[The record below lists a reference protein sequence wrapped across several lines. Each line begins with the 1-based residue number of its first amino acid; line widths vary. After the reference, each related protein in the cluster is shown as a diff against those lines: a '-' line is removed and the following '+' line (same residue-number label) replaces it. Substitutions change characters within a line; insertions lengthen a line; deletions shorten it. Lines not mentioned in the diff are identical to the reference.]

1 MILVTGAGGY
11 VGGHLL
17 ERLKERGEPVR
28 GLVRGAASAEK
39 VKRAG
44 FEAVQGDVTDR
55 PSLERAMQG
64 VNTVIHLAAINRE
77 RGKMTIDL
85 VNRQG
90 TVNVVDAAK
99 AAGVTHIVNVIGLGA
114 DPTRSEP
121 LPRSQGE
128 GLVAIQN
135 SSIPYTV
142 ITPSVIFGRGDE
154 FINTIAGLI
163 RLAPI
168 LPVPG
173 TGEALFHPV
182 WVGDVAEAV
191 MRSLAEPGRY
201 QGVFPLGGP
210 EIMTYNR
217 IVATVAQVM
226 GKPCLRVPMPL
237 FLLKPAVSL
246 MNATL
251 AKPPVTPALVDLL
264 GRPNVA
270 NPNTALTVFKLKPK
284 RLADGI
290 DYVRELTVGTF
301 VNRTLGRVEYR

>member
-1 MILVTGAGGY
+1 MILVTGASGY

-17 ERLKERGEPVR
+17 GRLKERGEPVR

-39 VKRAG
+39 VRQAG
-44 FEAVQGDVTDR
+44 VEAVQGDVTDR
-55 PSLERAMQG
+55 ASLDRAMQG
-64 VNTVIHLAAINRE
+64 VNTVVHLAAINRE
-77 RGKMTIDL
+77 RGKLTIDL

-90 TVNVVDAAK
+90 TLNVVDAAK
-99 AAGVTHIVNVIGLGA
+99 AAGVRHIVNVIGLGA
-114 DPTRSEP
+114 DPDRPEP
-121 LPRSQGE
+121 LPRSQGQ
-128 GLVAIQN
+128 GLAAIQA
-135 SSIPYTV
+135 SGIPYTV

-163 RLAPI
+163 RLAPV

-173 TGEALFHPV
+173 TGESLFHPV

-191 MRSLAEPGRY
+191 MLALAEPARY
-201 QGVFPLGGP
+201 QGVFPFGGP

-226 GKPCLRVPMPL
+226 GRPCLRVPTPL
-237 FLLKPAVSL
+237 FLLKPLVGL
-246 MNATL
+246 MNTTL

-264 GRPNVA
+264 GHPNVA
-270 NPNTALTVFKLKPK
+270 NPNTALTVFKLKPR